1 MMIKITRAYPYL
13 YMRPLHNRYEQ
24 AKDKAHSTE
33 QRDSTCGMARKRV
46 LRNAVFGV
54 RSRLCSGLYM
64 ICYVVLLT
72 ATLFSLPITAYAA
85 KADAPESATAW
96 QDKPAVWGK
105 QHMLVTANPLA
116 TAAGLEMLRI
126 GGSATDAAIA
136 AQLVLGLVEPQS
148 SGLGGGGMML
158 VFEESGQKM
167 HAYDGRETAPESATQ
182 NLFLRDGSPMSFDQA
197 VVGGLSVGVPGLVRM
212 LSLVHQRHGKLP
224 WKRLF
229 DPAIKL
235 AEKGFIIS
243 PRMANLLA
251 KETRLY
257 DDLIA
262 RQYFYDEQGKP
273 KAAGIRLR
281 NPALARTLRILAS
294 RGPEAFYRGKIA
306 QNIVATIRRHPSNPG
321 LMQLKDLQN
330 YQAKEREA
338 VCGSFRQ
345 WLVCGAPPPSSGGI
359 AVAQML
365 GILSQQSSL
374 ASVTDKAISAG
385 GAHPLSSSNSIK
397 QWSIDQAHYFSEAGK
412 LAFADRDRYIADSD
426 FVPLPGG
433 TWRTLLNPGYLAQR
447 SMLIRSDKSMG
458 KAQPGTPEDA
468 ALSLSSQ
475 TPDEAL
481 STTHLSVVDAYG
493 QAVSMTSSVETAFGA
508 HIMTPDGFLLNNQL
522 TDFSFV
528 PERDGKLIANRVQA
542 NKRPRSS
549 MSPSIILENGRLKM
563 IVGSP
568 GGPNI
573 INYVAKVIMATLDWG
588 YTLPQA
594 VRLANIG
601 SRNENTE
608 VESGQTPTELITA
621 LEQRGH
627 LIKVREMNSGLH
639 AILRMDL
646 NTVNQSTESAAV
658 KDIISLDQTSFEK
671 KPSFIWQGV
680 ADPRREG
687 IALAD

>member
-1 MMIKITRAYPYL
+1 M
-13 YMRPLHNRYEQ
+13 
-24 AKDKAHSTE
+24 
-33 QRDSTCGMARKRV
+33 
-46 LRNAVFGV
+46 
-54 RSRLCSGLYM
+54 
-64 ICYVVLLT
+64 
-72 ATLFSLPITAYAA
+72 
-85 KADAPESATAW
+85 
-96 QDKPAVWGK
+96 
-105 QHMLVTANPLA
+105 VTANPLA
-116 TAAGLEMLRI
+116 TAAGLEILRI

-158 VFEESGQKM
+158 VFEESRQKM
-167 HAYDGRETAPESATQ
+167 HAYDGRETAPQSATE
-182 NLFLRDGSPMSFDQA
+182 NLFLRDGLPISFDQA

-212 LSLVHQRHGKLP
+212 LALAHQRHGKLP

-229 DPAIKL
+229 SPAIKL

-243 PRMANLLA
+243 PRMASLLA

-273 KAAGIRLR
+273 KVAGMRLR
-281 NPALARTLRILAS
+281 NPALAKTLHLLANQ
-294 RGPEAFYRGKIA
+294 GAEAFYRGKIA
-306 QNIVATIRRHPSNPG
+306 KNIVATIQQHPSNPG
-321 LMQLKDLQN
+321 LMQLDDLQN
-330 YQAKEREA
+330 YQAKERQV
-338 VCGSFRQ
+338 VCGPFRQ
-345 WLVCGAPPPSSGGI
+345 WLVCGVPPPSSGGI

-365 GILSQQSSL
+365 GIISQRPSL
-374 ASVTDKAISAG
+374 ASTTESAVIAG
-385 GAHPLSSSNSIK
+385 GTHPLSLSHRIK
-397 QWSIDQAHYFSEAGK
+397 QWRIDQAHYFSKVGK
-412 LAFADRDRYIADSD
+412 LAYADRDRYIADSD

-433 TWRTLLNPGYLAQR
+433 SWRTLLNPAYLAQR
-447 SMLIRSDKSMG
+447 SMLIHPDKSMG
-458 KAQPGTPEDA
+458 KAEPGVPEGM

-475 TPDEAL
+475 APDEAL

-528 PERDGKLIANRVQA
+528 PERDGKPIANRVQA
-542 NKRPRSS
+542 SKRPRSS
-549 MSPSIILENGRLKM
+549 IAPTIVLENGRLKM

-573 INYVAKVIMATLDWG
+573 INYVAKVITATLDWG

-594 VRLANIG
+594 VQLANIG

-608 VESGQTPTELITA
+608 VESERASAELIKA

-627 LIKVREMNSGLH
+627 SVKVREMNSGLH
-639 AILRMDL
+639 AIMRIDL
-646 NTVNQSTESAAV
+646 NPTSRTPEYAAA
-658 KDIISLDQTSFEK
+658 KDIIVAAPVSFEQRQN
-671 KPSFIWQGV
+671 FIWQGV

>member
-1 MMIKITRAYPYL
+1 MMMKIVRAYPYL
-13 YMRPLHNRYEQ
+13 
-24 AKDKAHSTE
+24 
-33 QRDSTCGMARKRV
+33 
-46 LRNAVFGV
+46 
-54 RSRLCSGLYM
+54 
-64 ICYVVLLT
+64 CYVVLLA
-72 ATLFSLPITAYAA
+72 ATLFSSLMSAYAA
-85 KADAPESATAW
+85 VADAPESATVW
-96 QDKPAVWGK
+96 QDEPPVWGK
-105 QHMLVTANPLA
+105 RHILVTANPLA
-116 TAAGLEMLRI
+116 TAAGLEILRI

-158 VFEESGQKM
+158 VFDESEQRM
-167 HAYDGRETAPESATQ
+167 HAYDGRETAPQSVTQ
-182 NLFLRDGSPMSFDQA
+182 DLFLRDGSPMSFDQA

-212 LSLVHQRHGKLP
+212 LSLAHQRHGKLP

-229 DPAIKL
+229 YPAIQL
-235 AEKGFIIS
+235 ADKGFIIS
-243 PRMANLLA
+243 PRMAGLLA
-251 KETRLY
+251 KETRLH

-262 RQYFYDEQGKP
+262 RQYFYDKKGKP
-273 KAAGIRLR
+273 KIEGMRLR
-281 NPALARTLRILAS
+281 NPALAKTLRILAN

-321 LMQLKDLQN
+321 LMRLEDLQN

-345 WLVCGAPPPSSGGI
+345 WLVCGVPPPSSGGI

-365 GILSQQSSL
+365 GILNQRPSL
-374 ASVTDKAISAG
+374 VSISDNAITAG
-385 GAHPLSSSNSIK
+385 NGHPLSLSNTIK
-397 QWSIDQAHYFSEAGK
+397 QWSVDQAHYFSEAGK
-412 LAFADRDRYIADSD
+412 LAFADRDRYVADSD

-447 SMLIRSDKSMG
+447 SMLINPDKSMG
-458 KAQPGTPEDA
+458 EAQPGIPEGA
-468 ALSLSSQ
+468 ALSFSSQ
-475 TPDEAL
+475 TPDEAI

-493 QAVSMTSSVETAFGA
+493 QAVSMTNTIETAFGA

-522 TDFSFV
+522 TDFSFI
-528 PERDGKLIANRVQA
+528 PERDGKPIANRVQA

-549 MSPSIILENGRLKM
+549 VSPSIVLENGRLKM

-573 INYVAKVIMATLDWG
+573 INYVAKVIIATLDWG

-594 VRLANIG
+594 VRLPNIG

-608 VESGQTPTELITA
+608 VESEQVPVELIAA

-627 LIKVREMNSGLH
+627 LVKVREMNSGLH
-639 AILRMDL
+639 AIMRIDL
-646 NTVNQSTESAAV
+646 NPSNQMDESADV
-658 KDIISLDQTSFEK
+658 RKIISSDQASFDK
-671 KPSFIWQGV
+671 RQHFIWQGV